1 MVFLNKQVRFVKGVP
16 KETEFGVAVIK
27 EMIKD
32 DELLKS
38 YLPDW
43 SEKHRPDKGY
53 LCNIINTVHPDSI
66 KKWVIATKALK
77 SEEKEKAR
85 DDFLLIDKE
94 TLAALETFSSLYQA
108 DDDKRNRLAGLL
120 CEKRKK
126 VKADRKDRF
135 ILKVA
140 ELKNFADFV
149 EE

>member
-1 MVFLNKQVRFVKGVP
+1 MKGVP

-66 KKWVIATKALK
+66 KKWVIQTKAK
-77 SEEKEKAR
+77 KFEEKEKAR

-94 TLAALETFSSLYQA
+94 TLAALETFSSIYDA
-108 DDDKRNRLAGLL
+108 DESKKNRLAGLL

-126 VKADRKDRF
+126 VKADRKERF
-135 ILKVA
+135 VLKVA
-140 ELKNFADFV
+140 VQKSFADFM